1 MKYLFILLLVVGCTN
16 KTFVLPA
23 VETHEEERYV
33 LTAVPVIPVE
43 IEILEQ

>member
-23 VETHEEERYV
+23 VETLEEERYV

>member
-23 VETHEEERYV
+23 VETLEEERYV

-43 IEILEQ
+43 IDSIE